1 MTIVPP
7 WAMRRILQTYSLSL
21 WATCERAT
29 LKFCLPRPLIFNKP
43 TSARWDVKL
52 PAINTRPLAERN
64 FSDLPEFDC
73 STSRLWILMA
83 IMNATPGVFNGP
95 VGRARWVI
103 QSKTGKRMSNGL
115 EEFCTEGGEE
125 RVMEEGGVSALHF
138 PQGKAKKKCWEKKT
152 HWNEESRWPRSTAG
166 RLLTCMQTLYL
177 GWPPFFFKL
186 VLRIIEILSRQ
197 VHLGGGLCGHK
208 DPKLGFIW

>member
-7 WAMRRILQTYSLSL
+7 WAMRRILRTYSLSL

-29 LKFCLPRPLIFNKP
+29 LKFCLPHPLIFNKP

-73 STSRLWILMA
+73 STIPLWILMA
-83 IMNATPGVFNGP
+83 IMNATPGVFNRH

-103 QSKTGKRMSNGL
+103 QNKPSKRMSNGL
-115 EEFCTEGGEE
+115 EEFRTGGGEE
-125 RVMEEGGVSALHF
+125 WAMEERGVRALHF
-138 PQGKAKKKCWEKKT
+138 PRGIAKKP
-152 HWNEESRWPRSTAG
+152 WNEESRWPRSTAG
-166 RLLTCMQTLYL
+166 RLLTCVQTVYL
-177 GWPPFFFKL
+177 GWPPFLLTAFKNNPN
-186 VLRIIEILSRQ
+186 S
-197 VHLGGGLCGHK
+197 
-208 DPKLGFIW
+208 